1 MCIRDRAN
9 VASKEDVLEAISQM
23 SVMDL
28 VELISEMEEKFGVT
42 AAAPVAAAA
51 AAPVAGDSAEAAEEQ
66 SEFEVILSAAGEN
79 KIASIKAV
87 RAITGLGLKDAKDLV
102 EGAPKSLKDSVSK
115 DEAEEIKK
123 QLEEAGASV
132 ELK

>member
-1 MCIRDRAN
+1 MAKAN

-28 VELISEMEEKFGVT
+28 VELISEMEEKCGVT
-42 AAAPVAAAA
+42 AAAPVAVA
-51 AAPVAGDSAEAAEEQ
+51 AAPAAGDSAESAGEEQ
-66 SEFEVILSAAGEN
+66 TEFEIVLAAAGDN
-79 KIASIKAV
+79 KIAVIKAV
-87 RAITGLGLKDAKDLV
+87 RSITGLGLKDAKDLV
-102 EGAPKSLKDSVSK
+102 EGAPKPLKDSVSK
-115 DEAEEIKK
+115 DEAEEMKK